1 MFRALD
7 AEGNV
12 IPNTYLGVMDYTGI
26 NYDYNDNMFL
36 IEGVTPV
43 TGGELTVINNDGI
56 PSNDRL
62 VMSRIENP
70 VNAAQ
75 EVHDEVTITIRNDGF
90 ETLDVNSIEVS
101 DTTLFELTEAFAAI
115 SLEPGESIDVT
126 VRFIADDPNDASLY
140 EASLVIN
147 SSDADEGEKVIQLA
161 GLAQNQSE
169 SGQEPLVQESSTP
182 SAIPPMWPRGR

>member
-1 MFRALD
+1 M
-7 AEGNV
+7 
-12 IPNTYLGVMDYTGI
+12 
-26 NYDYNDNMFL
+26 
-36 IEGVTPV
+36 
-43 TGGELTVINNDGI
+43 INNDGI

-169 SGQEPLVQESSTP
+169 SGQEPLVQEIINAFGYTTNV
-182 SAIPPMWPRGR
+182 AEGR